1 MSRPKEFKQAREPT
15 VITGAFAV
23 LRAKYLK
30 EKMPDAYMELVRSGE
45 LLAYLHAFQRRY
57 ELVSRYR
64 MDALARERNV
74 TAELLEKD
82 PFEWIL
88 RTEKIM
94 QEVREELVSEI
105 LSS

>member
-1 MSRPKEFKQAREPT
+1 
-15 VITGAFAV
+15 
-23 LRAKYLK
+23 
-30 EKMPDAYMELVRSGE
+30 
-45 LLAYLHAFQRRY
+45 
-57 ELVSRYR
+57 